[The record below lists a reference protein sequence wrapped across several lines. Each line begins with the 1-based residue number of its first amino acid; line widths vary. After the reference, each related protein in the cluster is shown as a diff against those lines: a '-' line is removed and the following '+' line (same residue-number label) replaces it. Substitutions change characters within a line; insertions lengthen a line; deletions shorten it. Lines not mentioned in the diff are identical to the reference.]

1 MELNKGSLL
10 KVGESEI
17 RNMMAN
23 VWDLDPE
30 NIPTDAQFNEMPEW
44 DSMGHVNLLAAL
56 EGKYGLTI
64 DFDVLIGLV
73 SIPKIVSYINGE
85 THAG

>member
-30 NIPTDAQFNEMPEW
+30 NIPTDAQFNAR
-44 DSMGHVNLLAAL
+44 MGFHGSCKPSGRIR
-56 EGKYGLTI
+56 GKVW
-64 DFDVLIGLV
+64 F
-73 SIPKIVSYINGE
+73 N
-85 THAG
+85 HRF